1 MKEIIMGFATHLG
14 PWLLGTVK
22 DTTGTTAGSI
32 RNTGATVVAQSG
44 SLTKATISAANMAVL
59 PAGAQILA
67 IYVDVTEAFDA
78 GTGNTIT
85 IKIGSTTIATVGG
98 ASTTP
103 IAAGRATVTSAAIAT
118 WLNVGS
124 TDAIVTGVY
133 AATGTAATT
142 GIATVTVEYV
152 VKASDGSSYPAAGQ
166 Q

>member
-1 MKEIIMGFATHLG
+1 MGFATHLG

-22 DTTGTTAGSI
+22 DTTGTTAGTI

-44 SLTKATISAANMAVL
+44 SITKATTTAANVAVL
-59 PAGAQILA
+59 PAGAQILN
-67 IYVDVTEAFDA
+67 IFVDVTEAFNA

-85 IKIGSTTIATVGG
+85 VKIGSTTLGTVGG

-103 IAAGRATVTSAAIAT
+103 VAAGRATVTISAIDT

-124 TDAIVTGVY
+124 TDAIVTGIFAGV
-133 AATGTAATT
+133 GTAATT
-142 GIATVTVEYV
+142 GIATITIEYV